1 MPGMKRRRFLSAL
14 STVTAGLAASSQ
26 LRIRAQADAQIA
38 NSVAAGEAIVIDP
51 KPLFDISPHLYMQ
64 FMEPLGVTDPSV
76 EAAWDYERD
85 DWRKDFVETTRDL
98 APGMMRFGG
107 LVSRYYKW
115 HEG

>member
-1 MPGMKRRRFLSAL
+1 MKRRRFLSHITRA
-14 STVTAGLAASSQ
+14 TAGIAAAAQ
-26 LRIRAQADAQIA
+26 FRNRVEAQATESIT
-38 NSVAAGEAIVIDP
+38 SGSAIVIDP

-98 APGMMRFGG
+98 APDDEEHCGSVTGPRNR
-107 LVSRYYKW
+107 LR
-115 HEG
+115 HP